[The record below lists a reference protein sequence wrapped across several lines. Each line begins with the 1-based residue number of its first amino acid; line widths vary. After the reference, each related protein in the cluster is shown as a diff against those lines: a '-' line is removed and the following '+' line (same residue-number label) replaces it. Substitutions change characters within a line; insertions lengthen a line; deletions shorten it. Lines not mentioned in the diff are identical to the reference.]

1 MLNVKT
7 GEINPLST
15 DLKGYKNYLESLGLS
30 ERQVGF
36 LQLAPRKLFKL
47 YGTYSG
53 LELLKQHNFRS
64 IFLET
69 INHNY
74 RKGTLKKYASGITH
88 YRNYLLV
95 EKILEGVPSLYPAR
109 NKYDSVRLYYQEN
122 KTYFY
127 EELEVKFHQ
136 HLTDEKKHC
145 EVEIRKKTATYQ
157 RFAAYLIESGFKSLS
172 DLKGENILEFGS
184 LKTTYRTDWN
194 KLRSFLKFAY
204 REGYVPENFSATV
217 IPNKKY
223 RHRRKKYISKT
234 EIDTLLESLP
244 CSTGRDMRTYAM
256 FLLMARLG
264 LRPSETVRVE
274 LNDIDWV
281 NGKILVRGKNR
292 RIDWMPLPSEVAD
305 AIILYLKRAKR
316 GNSELLFVQE
326 RPPYNPITNTYGL
339 TEALKL
345 AYDRTGIQSPTEN
358 VRLNVFR
365 LSLIHI

>member
-1 MLNVKT
+1 
-7 GEINPLST
+7 
-15 DLKGYKNYLESLGLS
+15 
-30 ERQVGF
+30 
-36 LQLAPRKLFKL
+36 
-47 YGTYSG
+47 
-53 LELLKQHNFRS
+53 
-64 IFLET
+64 
-69 INHNY
+69 
-74 RKGTLKKYASGITH
+74 
-88 YRNYLLV
+88 
-95 EKILEGVPSLYPAR
+95 
-109 NKYDSVRLYYQEN
+109 
-122 KTYFY
+122 
-127 EELEVKFHQ
+127 
-136 HLTDEKKHC
+136 
-145 EVEIRKKTATYQ
+145 
-157 RFAAYLIESGFKSLS
+157 
-172 DLKGENILEFGS
+172 
-184 LKTTYRTDWN
+184 
-194 KLRSFLKFAY
+194 
-204 REGYVPENFSATV
+204 V

-365 LSLIHI
+365 HSFATDLINRKGQSFFTVQMLLRHSTSTMTLNYAKYHAPKLQFFAQEWPESHQ